1 VIQRFTAYRRN
12 ISERDT
18 HTDLHKNPDDEPQF
32 EGVVFTDGSVVLRW
46 LTPLRSTSVWP
57 DLRSALGVH
66 GHLEYGTVIEW
77 HDGDPPSEWV
87 GQVNKFLESPS
98 GQEDKSGE

>member
-1 VIQRFTAYRRN
+1 MIQRFTAYRRN

-18 HTDLHKNPDDEPQF
+18 HNELQKNPDDEPQF
-32 EGVVFTDGSVVLRW
+32 EGVIFTDGTVALRW

-66 GHLEYGTVIEW
+66 GHPEYGTYIQW
-77 HDGDPPSEWV
+77 HDGVDPPEWV
-87 GQVNKFLESPS
+87 EQCNNVLKD
-98 GQEDKSGE
+98 EDE